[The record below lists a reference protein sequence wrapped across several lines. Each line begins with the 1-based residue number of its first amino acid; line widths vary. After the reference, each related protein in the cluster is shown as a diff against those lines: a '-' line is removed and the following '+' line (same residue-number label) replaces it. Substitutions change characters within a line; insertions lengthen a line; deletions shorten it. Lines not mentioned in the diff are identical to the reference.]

1 MIQVQVRREREGE
14 RVREVITRSRGHIK
28 VDETMSITTEK
39 QPKTIKSDL
48 VPNNRMYMCVF
59 VFEVIVSFWA
69 ES

>member
-1 MIQVQVRREREGE
+1 M
-14 RVREVITRSRGHIK
+14 REVITRSRGHIK

-48 VPNNRMYMCVF
+48 VPNNQMYMCVF
-59 VFEVIVSFWA
+59 VFEVIFSFWA